1 MTTGRINQVYHTTW
15 LIAKLDPIKYIFE
28 KPSLSGRVARWQVL
42 LSEYDIVYVS
52 QKAIKGSAIA
62 DFLAERVEED
72 YEPMEFEFP
81 DEDLMSIC
89 QTSGEESEKENW
101 KMFFD
106 GASNALGH
114 GIGVVLVSPEG
125 DHYPVIAKLNF
136 YCTNNVAEYE
146 ACVMGIQAAIE
157 RKIHI
162 LEVYGDSA
170 LVIYQLRGEWETR
183 DSKLVR
189 YHKYVSKLIENF
201 DEICFNHLPREE
213 NQMADALATLAA
225 IFKVGTNVKIQPIMI
240 NLRECPAHCSSVEE
254 EIDGKPWYH
263 DIVHYLKFQQ
273 YPDQSSEND
282 KKTIRRLA
290 MNFFLDGNILYKR
303 SRDQTLLRCVDSI
316 EARRIVKEV
325 HEGVCGAH
333 ASGHKLARQVM
344 RAGYYWLTLEKDC
357 IDFARKCHKCQ
368 IYADRIHTP
377 ANSLHVLT
385 SPWPFSMW
393 GMDMIGLITPKAS
406 NGHRFILVA
415 IDYFTK
421 IITDNAS
428 NLNGSMMKEV
438 CAKFKIKHHNSTPY
452 RPKMNGAVEAA
463 NKNIKR
469 IIEKMTD
476 IYKDWHEKLPF
487 ALHAYRTTV
496 RTSTGAT
503 PFSLVYGMEAVL
515 PIEVEIPSLRV
526 LKEVQL
532 EEAEWVNARYEQL
545 NLIEEKRLTALCH
558 GQLYQKRMMR
568 AYDKKAHSR
577 QFREGEL
584 VLKRILPNQ
593 HDLRGKWTPN
603 WEGPFVVKKAFSG
616 GALILAEMD
625 GREFSNPVNADAVKK
640 YFA

>member
-1 MTTGRINQVYHTTW
+1 
-15 LIAKLDPIKYIFE
+15 
-28 KPSLSGRVARWQVL
+28 
-42 LSEYDIVYVS
+42 
-52 QKAIKGSAIA
+52 
-62 DFLAERVEED
+62 
-72 YEPMEFEFP
+72 
-81 DEDLMSIC
+81 
-89 QTSGEESEKENW
+89 
-101 KMFFD
+101 
-106 GASNALGH
+106 
-114 GIGVVLVSPEG
+114 
-125 DHYPVIAKLNF
+125 
-136 YCTNNVAEYE
+136 
-146 ACVMGIQAAIE
+146 
-157 RKIHI
+157 
-162 LEVYGDSA
+162 
-170 LVIYQLRGEWETR
+170 
-183 DSKLVR
+183 
-189 YHKYVSKLIENF
+189 
-201 DEICFNHLPREE
+201 
-213 NQMADALATLAA
+213 MADALATLAA
-225 IFKVGTNVKIQPIMI
+225 MFKVGTNVKIQPIMI
-240 NLRECPAHCSSVEE
+240 NLRECPAHYSSVEE

-273 YPDQSSEND
+273 YLDQSLEND

-303 SRDQTLLRCVDSI
+303 SRDQTFLRCVDST
-316 EARRIVKEV
+316 EARRIVEEV

-333 ASGHKLARQVM
+333 ASGHKLARQAM

-377 ANSLHVLT
+377 ANSLHVLA

-393 GMDMIGLITPKAS
+393 GMDVIGLITPKAS

-421 IITDNAS
+421 WVEAASYANVTQKVVCKFIQKEIICRYGLPERIITDNAS

-438 CAKFKIKHHNSTPY
+438 CAKFKIKHHSSTPY

-532 EEAEWVNARYEQL
+532 EEAEWPFAPNNA
-545 NLIEEKRLTALCH
+545 LI
-558 GQLYQKRMMR
+558 
-568 AYDKKAHSR
+568 S
-577 QFREGEL
+577 
-584 VLKRILPNQ
+584 ILP
-593 HDLRGKWTPN
+593 K
-603 WEGPFVVKKAFSG
+603 EE
-616 GALILAEMD
+616 I
-625 GREFSNPVNADAVKK
+625 
-640 YFA
+640 